1 MAKFKIYIIL
11 AILSFGFT
19 RVEAQS
25 LKSFLTAAEQAFER
39 KDFGAALNYY
49 MTANEF
55 DEDRTDLLY
64 KSAES
69 ARLYNALNVAE
80 EKYQKVFDQESQAEF
95 PLAAFWL
102 ADIKQRLGKY
112 DEAKR
117 LYELYLSEHED
128 EDAYLTAK
136 ATKEIAA
143 CDWAKDLIEN
153 PSENIGIVH
162 LSGDINSSNTDFS
175 PLLIDSTLYYS
186 SMRFNKEKDVYIPSR
201 IISKVLMTTDEA
213 TSSVLP
219 SSESFNSDMLN
230 TAHLCYNYKRDKVY
244 YTICDYTEKINIRCD
259 IYYSVVNSDGTFGPP
274 VKLPD
279 YINTPDASNTQPNIG
294 YSKKTRQEVLY
305 FASDREG
312 GKGKMDIYYVYVDK
326 AGNFTRPLNLDII
339 NTAEDEIT
347 PFYHSASDI
356 LYFSSEGYKSMG
368 GFDIY
373 AISFDGSNT
382 REVIHMGYPLNSSYN
397 DIYYFMDEFGKKAYF
412 SSNREGSQFVDPA
425 YEACCFDIYRADISE
440 LAIDLIAQSYNKL
453 TANPLNGA
461 RLKLF
466 DANTNELIA
475 QAQNDERYEANFKL
489 ASNKSYYVV
498 AEMDEFIPDT
508 VHFNTFNI
516 RKSTTITKK
525 LYLDQMPLLLEI
537 FVLDKITKYPV
548 NGTEIT
554 LKNLTNPDIPDI
566 VMVNPDG
573 NDYHIEVIRGV
584 QYRLIAKNPDYA
596 PQEILISTHNVVGPK
611 IVQYVYLGDLL
622 NVQLPL
628 SVYFDNDRP
637 EPRSMSLT
645 TKKTYSQTY
654 SEYYAK
660 KPEFIQAIIDGLTEE
675 DISVPMQRMDDYFEF
690 FVKGGKE
697 RFDEFLRTLLI
708 VLRQGHELEIEIQG
722 YASPRAESA
731 YNLALGQRRISSVR
745 NELYQYQ
752 NGALKPFLNKGA
764 LKIREVSYG
773 DTLSPADVSDNLLDL
788 KNSVYSI
795 SASNE
800 RRVEII
806 RVEID

>member
-1 MAKFKIYIIL
+1 
-11 AILSFGFT
+11 
-19 RVEAQS
+19 
-25 LKSFLTAAEQAFER
+25 
-39 KDFGAALNYY
+39 
-49 MTANEF
+49 
-55 DEDRTDLLY
+55 
-64 KSAES
+64 
-69 ARLYNALNVAE
+69 
-80 EKYQKVFDQESQAEF
+80 
-95 PLAAFWL
+95 
-102 ADIKQRLGKY
+102 
-112 DEAKR
+112 
-117 LYELYLSEHED
+117 
-128 EDAYLTAK
+128 
-136 ATKEIAA
+136 
-143 CDWAKDLIEN
+143 
-153 PSENIGIVH
+153 
-162 LSGDINSSNTDFS
+162 
-175 PLLIDSTLYYS
+175 
-186 SMRFNKEKDVYIPSR
+186 
-201 IISKVLMTTDEA
+201 
-213 TSSVLP
+213 
-219 SSESFNSDMLN
+219 
-230 TAHLCYNYKRDKVY
+230 
-244 YTICDYTEKINIRCD
+244 
-259 IYYSVVNSDGTFGPP
+259 
-274 VKLPD
+274 
-279 YINTPDASNTQPNIG
+279 
-294 YSKKTRQEVLY
+294 
-305 FASDREG
+305 
-312 GKGKMDIYYVYVDK
+312 MDIYYVYVDK

-339 NTAEDEIT
+339 NTPEDEIT

-373 AISFDGSNT
+373 AISFDGSNAK
-382 REVIHMGYPLNSSYN
+382 EVIHLGYPVNSSFN
-397 DIYYFMDEFGKKAYF
+397 DIYYYLDPTGSKAYF
-412 SSNREGSQFVDPA
+412 SSNRQGSQFIDPM
-425 YEACCFDIYRADISE
+425 YEACCFDIFKANISD
-440 LAIDLIAQSYNKL
+440 LAIDLIAQSFSKI
-453 TANPLNGA
+453 TAAPLNGS

-475 QAQNDERYEANFKL
+475 EAQNDENYEATFKL

-498 AEMDEFIPDT
+498 AEMEEFIPDT
-508 VHFNTFNI
+508 VFFNTFNI

-525 LYLDQMPLLLEI
+525 LYLDQTPLMLEI
-537 FVLDKITKYPV
+537 FVLDKITKFPV
-548 NGTEIT
+548 SGTEIT

-566 VMVNPDG
+566 VMLNPDG
-573 NDYHIEVIRGV
+573 NDFKMEVIRGV
-584 QYRLIAKNPDYA
+584 QYKLIAKNPDYA

-637 EPRSMSLT
+637 EPKSMNLT

-654 SEYYAK
+654 TEYYAK
-660 KPEFIQAIIDGLTEE
+660 KPEFIQAIIDGLVEE
-675 DISVPMQRMDDYFEF
+675 DISVPMQRMDNYFEF

-708 VLRQGHELEIEIQG
+708 VLRQGHQLEIEIQG

-752 NGALKPFLNKGA
+752 NGALRPFLNKGA

-773 DTLSPADVSDNLLDL
+773 DSLSPADVSDNLLDL